1 MRYLVWGTGKR
12 AEEVCSLYNDK
23 FKQVNID
30 IVGFV
35 DNAKQTF
42 EFNGKRVYTPSE
54 VSGIEFD
61 YIDIWVINGR
71 ESILEQI
78 EKELG
83 MSQKYRNVF
92 DEYIQQTQEQNQNYT
107 GYYEKPSYEIVTAFV
122 DKYGAQQWYKYAYR
136 AFEERKHSYLA
147 YDWIKHNIAKAS
159 NILEIACGIGG
170 MLFHLE
176 EDGFSHLSG
185 YDVDVKS
192 IHAAEDLNRWS
203 HGGINFYV
211 ADAKTPRLQEN
222 YDVMIWVNGM
232 YHLEEYSL
240 DMFYQTHLSALSPKG
255 YIAFD
260 MINNHY
266 NDVPN
271 NQIRTDCWNKE
282 VTQQLPTEYKIRMS
296 KEEVVDISAK
306 YHMELVEYYELP
318 GTVPHDVYIMRRIG

>member
-1 MRYLVWGTGKR
+1 MKYLVWGTGKR
-12 AEEVCSLYNDK
+12 AEEICSLYNDK
-23 FKQVNID
+23 FKQISID

-35 DNAKQTF
+35 DNVKRTCDF
-42 EFNGKRVYTPSE
+42 YGKKVYTPSE

-71 ESILEQI
+71 ESILEQL

-83 MSQKYRNVF
+83 LSLKYRNVF
-92 DEYIQQTQEQNQNYT
+92 DEYIQQTQNQNYT
-107 GYYEKPSYEIVTAFV
+107 GRYEKPSYEVVTAFV

-136 AFEERKHSYLA
+136 AFEERKHSYLV
-147 YDWIKHNIAKAS
+147 YDWIKRNIMKDS
-159 NILEIACGIGG
+159 NIIEIACGIGG

-203 HGGINFYV
+203 HGDVNFYV
-211 ADAKTPRLQEN
+211 EDARNPQLQEN

-232 YHLEEYSL
+232 YHLEKYSL
-240 DMFYQTHLSALSPKG
+240 DEFYRTHLSALNPKG
-255 YIAFD
+255 YIVFD
-260 MINNHY
+260 MINSIY
-266 NDVPN
+266 NVVPN

-296 KEEVVDISAK
+296 KEEVVDISEK

-318 GTVPHDVYIMRRIG
+318 GTVPHDVYIMRRVG

>member
-1 MRYLVWGTGKR
+1 MKYLVWGTGKR
-12 AEEVCSLYNDK
+12 AEEVCSLYYDK
-23 FKQVNID
+23 FKQLNID

-35 DNAKQTF
+35 DNSKRTSDFYGKQ
-42 EFNGKRVYTPSE
+42 VYTPNE
-54 VSGIEFD
+54 VSSIEFD

-78 EKELG
+78 ENELG

-92 DEYIQQTQEQNQNYT
+92 DEYIQQTQIQNNYE
-107 GYYEKPSYEIVTAFV
+107 GHYEKPSYEIVTAFV

-147 YDWIKHNIAKAS
+147 YDWIKHNISKNS

-192 IHAAEDLNRWS
+192 IHAAEDLNKWS
-203 HGGINFYV
+203 HGDINFYV
-211 ADAKTPRLQEN
+211 ENAKAPRLQEN
-222 YDVMIWVNGM
+222 YDVMVWVNGM

-240 DMFYQTHLSALSPKG
+240 DKFYQTHLSALNPNG
-255 YIAFD
+255 YVAFD
-260 MINNHY
+260 MINSQY

-271 NQIRTDCWNKE
+271 NQIRTDCWDKG

-296 KEEVVDISAK
+296 KEEVVAISKK

>member
-1 MRYLVWGTGKR
+1 MRYLIWGTGKR
-12 AEEVCSLYNDK
+12 AAEVCSLYNDK

-35 DNAKQTF
+35 DNVKRTF
-42 EFNGKRVYTPSE
+42 DFYGKRVYAPSE

-92 DEYIQQTQEQNQNYT
+92 DEYIQQTQNQNCT
-107 GYYEKPSYEIVTAFV
+107 GHYEKPSYEVVTAFV
-122 DKYGAQQWYKYAYR
+122 DKYGAEQWYKYAYR
-136 AFEERKHSYLA
+136 AFVERKHSYLA
-147 YDWIKHNIAKAS
+147 YDWIKHNIVKDS

-192 IHAAEDLNRWS
+192 IRAAEDLNRWS
-203 HGGINFYV
+203 HGDINFYV
-211 ADAKTPRLQEN
+211 ADAKIPRLQEN

-240 DMFYQTHLSALSPKG
+240 DMFYQTHLSALNPNG

-260 MINNHY
+260 MINSHY

-296 KEEVVDISAK
+296 KEAVVDISEK
-306 YHMELVEYYELP
+306 YHMELVEYYELS
-318 GTVPHDVYIMRRIG
+318 GTVPHDVYIMRKIG

>member
-12 AEEVCSLYNDK
+12 AEEVCSLYKDK

-35 DNAKQTF
+35 DNVKRTF

-54 VSGIEFD
+54 VSSIEFD

-92 DEYIQQTQEQNQNYT
+92 DEYIQQTQMQNNYA
-107 GYYEKPSYEIVTAFV
+107 GHYEKPSYEIVTAFV

-136 AFEERKHSYLA
+136 AFEERKHSYLV
-147 YDWIKHNIAKAS
+147 YDWIKHNIAKDS

-192 IHAAEDLNRWS
+192 IHAAEDLNKWS
-203 HGGINFYV
+203 HGDINFYV
-211 ADAKTPRLQEN
+211 ENAKNPRLQEK
-222 YDVMIWVNGM
+222 YDVMVWVNGM

-240 DMFYQTHLSALSPKG
+240 DTFYQTHLSALNPNG

-260 MINNHY
+260 MINSQY

-296 KEEVVDISAK
+296 KEEVVDISKK